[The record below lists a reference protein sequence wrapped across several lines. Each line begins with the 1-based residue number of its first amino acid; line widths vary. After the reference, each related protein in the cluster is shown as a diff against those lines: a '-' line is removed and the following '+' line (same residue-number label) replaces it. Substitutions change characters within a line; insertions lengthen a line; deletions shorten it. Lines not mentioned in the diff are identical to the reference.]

1 MSAALF
7 SPYWHRASKL
17 HPCLAS
23 NVAIHRQCFR
33 GEVWYVVANQI
44 TGRQYRVNHLGY
56 QIVGRLDGTLSVQ
69 QIWDLLALELGADAP
84 TQDEVLTILSQ
95 LTSSGMLRSEATPEL
110 ERLFDAAKQ
119 RVRADGKFNP
129 LMFRI
134 SLFDPTAL
142 LEKAAPLFRP
152 LFQRWLLY
160 VWVACALTTAVVA
173 GMHWSELA
181 NYGAVHWLSPRN
193 MLLLWIAYPFIKAL
207 HEFGHAIAIKIWGGE
222 VHEVGIN
229 MMFCIPVPFVDATA
243 ASAFSEKHRRILV
256 SAMGILFEGVIAFI
270 ALALWLSCGNGLL
283 REIAFACL
291 SIAGFATLLVNA
303 NPLMRYDGYYMLAD
317 ALEMPA
323 LATRCQTYWRYLGER
338 YVLGNTSLPIPAG
351 AMGVRAWL
359 CVYGIAASLYRV
371 GLLIKLVFWVGAKY
385 FLAGAALGL
394 YLIARYCLQPL
405 LQLAH
410 FVLRTARLQA
420 IRTRAV
426 GIVAASA
433 LAALMFVC
441 AIPQRHFT
449 YAEGVTW
456 LADEARVHNR
466 TEGFVTSVLVHDGD
480 HVSVGQPLLVLENTE
495 LNLERDQLL
504 SRIARLET
512 TYYSQ
517 FLEQPSQAIALAE
530 ELNRATADLANLDT
544 RLHDLT
550 IVSPMDGKIS
560 IPHVEDLPGR
570 YIERGSAVAHIV
582 TPEPLRIRAV
592 IEQADIDLV
601 RRNSLRYDVR
611 IAEQRSEILSA
622 KLVQAFPAAT
632 RELPAAVL
640 GDRAGGSLVSDPNDP
655 KGLRTLDSFFVID
668 VSVGDAVS
676 KHVGSRAWLR
686 IEHGRATLA
695 EQWTRRLRQ
704 TFLRQFSPDV
714 SASAQAAVEHHG

>member
-1 MSAALF
+1 MSDTLF
-7 SPYWHRASKL
+7 SPYWHRVSKL

-33 GEVWYVVANQI
+33 GELWYVVANQI
-44 TGRQYRVNHLGY
+44 TGRQYRVNQLGY
-56 QIVGRLDGTLSVQ
+56 QIVGRLDGKLSVE
-69 QIWDLLALELGADAP
+69 QIWNLLALELGADAP
-84 TQDEVLTILSQ
+84 TQDEVLTIFSQ

-119 RVRADGKFNP
+119 RVRAEGKFNP

-142 LEKAAPLFRP
+142 LAKAAPLFRP
-152 LFQRWLLY
+152 LFKRWILY
-160 VWVACALTTAVVA
+160 VWAACAVAAAVVA

-181 NYGAVHWLSPRN
+181 DYGAMHWLSPRN
-193 MLLLWIAYPFIKAL
+193 MLLLWIVYPFIKAL

-222 VHEVGIN
+222 VHEVGIG
-229 MMFCIPVPFVDATA
+229 MMFCVPVPFVDATA
-243 ASAFSEKHRRILV
+243 ASAFTEKRHRILV
-256 SAMGILFEGVIAFI
+256 SAMGILFEGVIAFL
-270 ALALWLSCGNGLL
+270 ALALWLSCGDGLL

-291 SIAGFATLLVNA
+291 SIAGVATLLVNA

-323 LATRCQTYWRYLGER
+323 LATRCQAYWRYLGER
-338 YVLGNTSLPIPAG
+338 YLLGNKSLQIPVG
-351 AMGVRAWL
+351 ALGVRAWL

-371 GLLIKLVFWVGAKY
+371 GLFIHLVLWIGAKY
-385 FLAGAALGL
+385 FLAGVGLGL
-394 YLIARYCLQPL
+394 YLIARYGLQPL
-405 LQLAH
+405 FQLAH
-410 FVLRTARLQA
+410 FVLRGARLQA
-420 IRTRAV
+420 VRTRAV

-433 LAALMFVC
+433 LAVLIFVC

-466 TEGFVTSVLVHDGD
+466 TDGFVTSVLVHDGD
-480 HVSVGQPLLVLENTE
+480 HVSAGQPLLILENTE
-495 LNLERDQLL
+495 LSLERDQLL

-517 FLEQPSQAIALAE
+517 FLEQPSQAIAIAE
-530 ELNRATADLANLDT
+530 ELARATAELANLDA
-544 RLHDLT
+544 RLQDLT
-550 IVSPMDGKIS
+550 IASPLAGKIS
-560 IPHVEDLPGR
+560 IPHVADLPGR
-570 YIERGSAVAHIV
+570 YIERGSAMAHIV
-582 TPEPLRIRAV
+582 TPGPLIIRAV

-611 IAEQRSEILSA
+611 IAEQRAQILSA
-622 KLVQAFPAAT
+622 KLVQEFPAAT
-632 RELPAAVL
+632 RELPSAVL
-640 GDRAGGSLVSDPNDP
+640 GDRAGGSLISDPNDP

-668 VSVGDAVS
+668 VGVGDAVS

-686 IEHGRATLA
+686 IEHERATLA

-714 SASAQAAVEHHG
+714 SVQDTAEHHG